1 MAVLIVCVHPTTQ
14 KLNGQSINLSTVTI
28 DLKGKESIKMNEILQ
43 SVSKLV
49 QRHRGKSSSRSNDH
63 KH

>member
-49 QRHRGKSSSRSNDH
+49 QHYRGKNSSRSDDH